1 MFTPQQALQRLLS
14 NNELFHDE
22 MTDLMRQIMRGE
34 VAPELIAA
42 ILIGLR
48 IKVETVSEIS
58 AAAQVMREFAA
69 KVPVAEPDK
78 LVDVVGTGGDGA
90 HTFNISSTAMF
101 VAAAAGAKV
110 AKHGNRSVSSSSGSA
125 DVMELAG
132 VSLALSPEQVG
143 QCIDQCG
150 AGFMFAPNHHSS
162 MKYVAPV
169 RRALG
174 VRTVFNILGPL
185 TNPAAAANQ
194 LIGVFH
200 IDLVGILARVFQQLG
215 SKHALVV
222 HGSDGLDEITLTGP
236 TRVAELK
243 DGLIAEYDIHPEQF
257 GLPVRANLNDIK
269 VASAAESLAMMDRV
283 LAGEAGAHRDIVL
296 LNAGATLYAGNVANT
311 LDKGV
316 DMAREAID
324 SGKARAK
331 REEVAAF
338 SQKLAAQQAK

>member
-58 AAAQVMREFAA
+58 AAAQVMREFASQ
-69 KVPVAEPDK
+69 VPVSEPNK

-125 DVMELAG
+125 DIMELAG
-132 VSLALSPEQVG
+132 ISLALSPEQVG

-174 VRTVFNILGPL
+174 VRTMFNILGPL
-185 TNPAAAANQ
+185 TNPAGAANQ
-194 LIGVFH
+194 LIGVF
-200 IDLVGILARVFQQLG
+200 LSRVFQQLG
-215 SKHALVV
+215 NKHALVV

-296 LNAGATLYAGNVANT
+296 LNAGATLYAGNVAAT
-311 LDKGV
+311 LDEGV

-324 SGKARAK
+324 SSKARAK

>member
-1 MFTPQQALQRLLS
+1 MFTPQQALNRLLD

-42 ILIGLR
+42 LLIGLR
-48 IKVETVSEIS
+48 VKVETVSEIT

-69 KVPVAEPDK
+69 QVPVSEPDK

-90 HTFNISSTAMF
+90 HTFNISTTAMF
-101 VAAAAGAKV
+101 VAAAAGARV

-132 VSLALSPEQVG
+132 ISLALTPQQVG
-143 QCIDQCG
+143 GCIDCCG

-169 RRALG
+169 RRTLG
-174 VRTVFNILGPL
+174 VRTMFNVLGPL

-200 IDLVGILARVFQQLG
+200 IDLVGILSRVFQQLG

-222 HGSDGLDEITLTGP
+222 HGHDGLDEITLTGP
-236 TRVAELK
+236 TRVAELR

-257 GLPVRANLNDIK
+257 GLPVRESLNDIK
-269 VASAAESLAMMDRV
+269 VSSAAESLAVMNRV
-283 LAGEAGAHRDIVL
+283 LSGEAGAPRDIVL
-296 LNAGATLYAGNVANT
+296 LNAGATLYAGNVAST
-311 LDKGV
+311 LEEGV
-316 DMAREAID
+316 EQARAAID
-324 SGKARAK
+324 SGKAKAK
-331 REEVAAF
+331 REEVARYT
-338 SQKLAAQQAK
+338 QQLAA